1 MLDPS
6 SVRCQGRVG
15 EYRFHPIYRS
25 DPDDDNRRYQRP
37 CETGRLSIAE
47 VEDYVFG
54 CEVDVQANDAA
65 PPQ

>member
-1 MLDPS
+1 M
-6 SVRCQGRVG
+6 G